1 MSVIK
6 LNVVSEN
13 NQNCTSYESIFDTSN
28 MAGIQANQNTAT
40 TPTFTE
46 AGDIQGIFTLWN
58 LTSDSGKIFE
68 NQIVYWTLTN
78 VATVR
83 TVRIYSNATRTALVA
98 EGTRTIANGANAT
111 IWLREANESGIY
123 GSVLCTIAGGG
134 AVDDTDVAN
143 TITITN
149 IAANSDLELA
159 GATEF
164 VYVEPDERKVKYT
177 VTETPAQILA
187 LADGYEVFTGEAVGI
202 IDFATTGA
210 VTGASYAVERADGA
224 GELTIPTGAVIMN
237 AWYNVNTTFT
247 SATNAATIAIG
258 VETDDATGIVAA
270 TAIGAVGNVWNA
282 GIHQAVPDYATVA
295 DYTTAAT
302 AERRI
307 IYTLGAAEDLT
318 AGRLHLHIAYAVMV

>member
-28 MAGIQANQNTAT
+28 MAGIQANQNGAT

-46 AGDIQGIFTLWN
+46 AGDAQNVFTLWN
-58 LTSDSGKIFE
+58 LTSESGKIFE

-78 VATVR
+78 VGNVR
-83 TVRIYSNATRTALVA
+83 TVRIYTNATRTALAA
-98 EGTRTIANGANAT
+98 EGSATIANGANAT
-111 IWLREANESGIY
+111 IWLREANESGII
-123 GSVLCTIAGGG
+123 GSVLCTVAGGG

-149 IAANSDLELA
+149 IAADSDLELA

-164 VYVEPDERKVKYT
+164 VYIEADERKVKYT
-177 VTETPAQILA
+177 VTETPDQILA

-202 IDFATTGA
+202 IDFSTTGA

-224 GELTIPTGAVIMN
+224 GELTIPAGAVIMN
-237 AWYNVNTTFT
+237 AWYNVNTTFK
-247 SATNAATIAIG
+247 SATDAATIAIG
-258 VETDDATGIVAA
+258 VETDDA
-270 TAIGAVGNVWNA
+270 A
-282 GIHQAVPDYATVA
+282 GILAPAAISTNVFDAGVHATLVDFATVA

-307 IYTLGAAEDLT
+307 IYTLAAAEDLT